1 MGPLILESLYCYRA
15 TLVDKIEKSQDTHSV
30 EFLKEELK
38 LVDEAIAAP
47 NRPFFTNYQAPESEG
62 KSHMTGAG
70 VLNLKN

>member
-1 MGPLILESLYCYRA
+1 MGPLILEILYCYRA
-15 TLVDKIEKSQDTHSV
+15 SLVDKIEKLQDSGTV

-38 LVDEAIAAP
+38 LLDEAIAAP